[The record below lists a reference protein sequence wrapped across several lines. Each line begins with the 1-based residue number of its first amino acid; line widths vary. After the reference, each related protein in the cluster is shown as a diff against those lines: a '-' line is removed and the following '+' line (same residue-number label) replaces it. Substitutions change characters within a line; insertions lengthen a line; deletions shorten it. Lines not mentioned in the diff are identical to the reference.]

1 MEQRCT
7 APKEP
12 RWKGLKALFE
22 GKMERC
28 GKPATKVTVF
38 GPYCEACLKKLEED
52 TENERNLLGI
62 VRGVR
67 RRSGS

>member
-1 MEQRCT
+1 
-7 APKEP
+7 
-12 RWKGLKALFE
+12 
-22 GKMERC
+22 
-28 GKPATKVTVF
+28 VTIF
-38 GPYCEACLKKLEED
+38 GPYCEACSKKLEED